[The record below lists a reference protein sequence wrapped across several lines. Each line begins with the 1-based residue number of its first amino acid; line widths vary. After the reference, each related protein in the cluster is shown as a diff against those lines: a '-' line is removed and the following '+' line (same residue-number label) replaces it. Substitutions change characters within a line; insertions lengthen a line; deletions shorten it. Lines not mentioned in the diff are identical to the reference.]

1 MPKVI
6 HGYEI
11 QTQTDKS
18 MKTLI
23 IDNYDSFTYNLYQAF
38 GVINDEE
45 PIVIQN
51 DQFTLMDILQ
61 MDFDNIVLSPGPG
74 HPANIKDF
82 GVCASLIE
90 HINVPILGIC
100 LGHQGIIH
108 HFGGQVVHA
117 PEPIH
122 GQLSKIIHQ
131 NDLLFANIPSS
142 FQAVRYHSLIA
153 NTPIPDCLKA
163 IAHTKDGL
171 IMAVKHRTR
180 PIWGLQYHPESI
192 CSEYGLQVLKN
203 FHDLTRPKKRKLASP
218 TLASSKRGYQ
228 YKLDIQRIP
237 VENHHKA
244 DTWIQQFQEH
254 QHLIWLD
261 SSLLISDYS
270 RFSIWGALNGPM
282 SYHIQYDMH
291 TKTIIRTQGETQETI
306 QQSIFDYLKHELCHY
321 EIEKTSLPFE
331 FACGFVG
338 YFGYELYQETLN
350 MQARHHSAH
359 PDAQFLFLD
368 RAIVFDHLEQSCY
381 QLTLLPY
388 YQNTIMPIW
397 FDFKT
402 NVPPP
407 PKKELISKPTLA
419 QDASTYQKKIEKCL
433 KYIRNGESYEICLTN
448 RLNYNSKVSG
458 LDLYQQMRCTQKAPY
473 SAYLR
478 FAELEL
484 ACSSM
489 ERFLKIDQNG
499 KIETKP
505 IKGTMPRGKTP
516 VQDQMY
522 RKQLQ
527 NDLKFRAENLMIVD
541 LLRNDLSKICEMG
554 SVKVPK
560 LMQVESYQTVHQLV
574 STITG
579 TLKPQLDAIDC
590 LKALFPGGSMTGAP
604 KIRTVEII
612 EKLETSYRG
621 IYSGALGYLSLNG
634 AVDLNIVI
642 RTATVTPHLT
652 QIGMGGAIIALSNP
666 HEEFEETLLKTKS
679 LQQAIA
685 NISQS
690 DTSLLE
696 SVF

>member
-1 MPKVI
+1 
-6 HGYEI
+6 
-11 QTQTDKS
+11 

-38 GVINDEE
+38 GVINGEE

-51 DQFTLMDILQ
+51 DQTTLLEILQ

-74 HPANIKDF
+74 HPANIEDF
-82 GVCASLIE
+82 GICASLIDKVD
-90 HINVPILGIC
+90 VPILGIC
-100 LGHQGIIH
+100 LGHQGIVY
-108 HFGGQVVHA
+108 HFGGQVIHA
-117 PEPIH
+117 PAPIH
-122 GQLSKIIHQ
+122 GQISEIIHEK
-131 NDLLFANIPSS
+131 DEIFANIPSS

-153 NTPIPDCLKA
+153 NNPIPDCLKA

-192 CSEYGLQVLKN
+192 CSEYGLQVLNNFKN
-203 FHDLTRPKKRKLASP
+203 LTIPKKRVLSP
-218 TLASSKRGYQ
+218 PPSSSSKPSYH

-237 VENHHKA
+237 LEHHQTN
-244 DTWIQQFQEH
+244 TWIEKFHEH
-254 QHLIWLD
+254 QHLVWLD
-261 SSLLISDYS
+261 SSLLVSDYS

-291 TKTIIRTQGETQETI
+291 AKTILHSQGAIQKTI
-306 QQSIFDYLKHELCHY
+306 HQSIFEYLKQELIHY
-321 EIEKTSLPFE
+321 AIEKTNLPFD

-350 MQARHHSAH
+350 IKAKHHSSH

-368 RAIVFDHLEQSCY
+368 RAIVFDHLEHCCY
-381 QLTLLPY
+381 QLTLIPITEEK
-388 YQNTIMPIW
+388 NIPIW

-402 NVPPP
+402 DDVCPPEKALP
-407 PKKELISKPTLA
+407 CMPTLA
-419 QDASTYQKKIEKCL
+419 QSASTYQEKIKKCL
-433 KYIRNGESYEICLTN
+433 EYIRNGESYEICLTN
-448 RLNYNSKVSG
+448 RLNYSSKVSG
-458 LDLYQQMRCTQKAPY
+458 LALYQQMRYTQTAPY

-478 FAELEL
+478 FGELEL
-484 ACSSM
+484 ACASM
-489 ERFLKIDQNG
+489 ERFLKINQKG
-499 KIETKP
+499 LIETKP
-505 IKGTMPRGKTP
+505 IKGTMPRGKTSA
-516 VQDQMY
+516 QDQMY
-522 RKQLQ
+522 RQQLQ
-527 NDLKFRAENLMIVD
+527 NDIKFRAENLMIVD
-541 LLRNDLSKICEMG
+541 LLRNDLGKICEIG
-554 SVKVPK
+554 SIEVPK

-579 TLKPQLDAIDC
+579 KLKPQMHVIDC
-590 LKALFPGGSMTGAP
+590 IKALFPGGSMTGAP

-612 EKLETSYRG
+612 AELETAYRG

-642 RTATVTPHLT
+642 RTATITPHLT
-652 QIGMGGAIIALSNP
+652 QMGMGGAIIALSNP
-666 HEEFEETLLKTKS
+666 QEEFEETLLKTKS
-679 LQQAIA
+679 LQQAMA